1 MESGRRKLF
10 ELTRARRIGGWTVLA
25 LAGAAFLLLGIVKGQ
40 AIAVLNKAIRVC
52 LECIGIG

>member
-1 MESGRRKLF
+1 MENSGRKSVG
-10 ELTRARRIGGWTVLA
+10 LTRSIRIGLFAA
-25 LAGAAFLLLGIVKGQ
+25 LAVLGAAFLLYGIFSGQ